1 MSPLRIDIRKIVVV
15 MFIPLSCAIFSTA
28 GARGQH
34 GLERSSASEQS
45 KVSDTQS
52 LPDGKGRDLLFQACI
67 QCHDFKSIV
76 SQRKTLAGWRR
87 TVDEMVWR
95 GAPLMDGEAD
105 TIANYLATSF
115 GLDKRADPVSET
127 ASTGS
132 EDTDNLARY
141 LPKGEGRALVL
152 QSCVKCHD
160 LRKTVAARKTPAEW
174 RRTVNEMVRLGAS
187 PGSGNAET
195 VINYLVKSFGPDKPL
210 PEALK
215 VD

>member
-1 MSPLRIDIRKIVVV
+1 MSPISIKIKKIVALT
-15 MFIPLSCAIFSTA
+15 FILPLWWIFGPVWA
-28 GARGQH
+28 GGQN
-34 GLERSSASEQS
+34 GLQSSSPPQQGKAQQG
-45 KVSDTQS
+45 DS
-52 LPDGKGRDLLFQACI
+52 LPAGEGRNLLFEVCV
-67 QCHDFKSIV
+67 QCHDFKNIV

-95 GAPLMDGEAD
+95 GAPLMDGETD

-115 GLDKRADPVSET
+115 GFDKPVAPVSEK
-127 ASTGS
+127 ASTGG

-141 LPKGEGRALVL
+141 LPTGEGRALVL

-160 LRKTVAARKTPAEW
+160 LKKTVAARKTLEGW

-187 PGSGNAET
+187 LDRSDAET
-195 VINYLVKSFGPDKPL
+195 IINYLAKSFGPDKPL